1 MTNSEDIEQKLDPEN
16 AAEKTEAAAETSAGA
31 PAETDSPETAPAET
45 ASAETAPAMDA
56 TAALEK
62 ELNETK
68 DRLLRTMAEYD
79 NHRKR
84 TVREKEALRADIITN
99 VTSEFLPVMDNLQRA
114 LDAECTDEKYKEGV
128 KMISDSF
135 MSVLKKLGVEEIES
149 DGAVFDPQLHQ
160 AVQRI
165 ESDTVESG
173 KVAQTFAKGYKI
185 GDKVIRFAIVAVAN

>member
-1 MTNSEDIEQKLDPEN
+1 MTTNSEDIEEKLPAEETAETLE
-16 AAEKTEAAAETSAGA
+16 AAEAEA
-31 PAETDSPETAPAET
+31 PAQAGEPAQAAPEEVEEDI
-45 ASAETAPAMDA
+45 S
-56 TAALEK
+56 AALEK
-62 ELNETK
+62 ELLETK

-114 LDAECTDEKYKEGV
+114 LDAECSDEKYKEGV
-128 KMISDSF
+128 RMIYDSF

-149 DGAVFDPQLHQ
+149 DGADFNPQLHQ

-165 ESDTVESG
+165 DSADVESG

-185 GDKVIRFAIVAVAN
+185 GDKVIRFAMVAVAN